1 MKLKINDLPY
11 QIAEHA
17 ASIHYNLT
25 TRIASAVCAA
35 KRIAAVA
42 TIISF
47 GSAAVAVAQ
56 DDSIEIDTL
65 NYWIGAGVG
74 GGYDRY
80 GRLLAEFMERQ
91 LDDANVIPEIRSS
104 VGGLDALREL
114 SGLDADDTTIMLFNT
129 GLILDEMAG
138 TKEVDFNLADFNWI
152 GKASSEARFVIV
164 SAESGFETFQELR
177 DAETGVIFTT
187 GSFGNS
193 GHIQT
198 GLLNDAFGLGLKIVP
213 GFRGSEALAALL
225 KGESQGELMSEG
237 SAIRAVEAGSGI
249 PVLVF
254 GEPASPQLQDV
265 LRAADIATTTD
276 EILVSEL
283 ITTLSAL
290 GRITVASPNMAPEL
304 VAKLRVAYEAA
315 IADPE
320 LLERASQQGM
330 PIDYLSG
337 EEAGKL
343 ARDVLNG
350 GPRIRELVLAVIEQN

>member
-1 MKLKINDLPY
+1 MKPSIYDVSNQISEKSAALCSNLKKNTAAAY
-11 QIAEHA
+11 HA
-17 ASIHYNLT
+17 
-25 TRIASAVCAA
+25 TRKTVA
-35 KRIAAVA
+35 IAA
-42 TIISF
+42 IISF
-47 GSAAVAVAQ
+47 GATGAVVAQ
-56 DDSIEIDTL
+56 DDTVEINTL

-91 LDDANVIPEIRSS
+91 LGDANVIPEIRSA

-114 SGLDADDTTIMLFNT
+114 SELDADDATVMLFNT

-138 TKEVDFNLADFNWI
+138 NEDIDFNLADFNWI

-164 SAESGFETFQELR
+164 SADSGFETFQDLR
-177 DAETGVIFTT
+177 DAEAGVIFTT

-198 GLLNDAFGLGLKIVP
+198 GLLNNAFDLELKIVP
-213 GFRGSEALAALL
+213 GFRGSESLAALL

-249 PVLVF
+249 PILVF
-254 GEPASPQLQDV
+254 GDPVSPLLQDTPK
-265 LRAADIATTTD
+265 ATDIAQTGD
-276 EILVSEL
+276 EILATDL
-283 ITTLSAL
+283 ITALSAL
-290 GRITVASPNMAPEL
+290 GRITVASPHMDPAL
-304 VAKLRVAYEAA
+304 VAKLRAAYAAA

-320 LLERASQQGM
+320 LLERAAQQGM

-337 EEAGKL
+337 EEAGQL
-343 ARDVLNG
+343 ARDILNG
-350 GPRIRELVLAVIEQN
+350 DPRIRELVVEVIEQN